1 MSISNHIL
9 VIDDEPD
16 IRDLL
21 EITIIKMGFDC
32 TVAANLI
39 QARELLHNNA
49 YQLCILDMRLPDGD
63 GLEFLKEI
71 LQQSSSTP
79 VIMITAHGSVET
91 ATVALKAG
99 AFDFLTKP
107 VNLEQL
113 RLQINSAINKVED
126 SEALA
131 TTTKLIG
138 ESASIVRLRKTI
150 NKVAKT
156 QAPVLI
162 EGEAGT
168 GKELVARQIHQEGTR
183 SSAAFIAV
191 NCGAIPSELMESEF
205 FGHVK
210 GSFSG
215 AHSDKKGL
223 FQAAHGGTLFLDEIA
238 DLPLTMQVK
247 LLRAIQERSVRPV
260 GATEEEFVNIRLLS
274 ATHKSLSDMVA
285 NELFREDLFY
295 RLNVINI
302 PVPPLRDRSGDA
314 LLLANMMLG
323 EFARQWNCE
332 PHQLSEDASK
342 ALSHY
347 HFPGNVRELENIL
360 ERAATLAETS
370 TIETTDLML
379 SSVKQPQVAAR
390 AELDDT
396 FDFDAYMTEIER
408 NVIKQA
414 LDKHRWNKT
423 ETASYLGLTF
433 RQMRY
438 KVSKL
443 KLE

>member
-162 EGEAGT
+162 EGESGT